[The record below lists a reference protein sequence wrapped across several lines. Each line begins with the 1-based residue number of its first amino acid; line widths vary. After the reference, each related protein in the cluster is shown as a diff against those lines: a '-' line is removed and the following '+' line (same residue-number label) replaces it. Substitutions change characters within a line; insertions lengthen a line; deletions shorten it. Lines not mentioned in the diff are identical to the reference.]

1 MASTVL
7 SQRREQKIAPLL
19 EPGDAVLADAKLGRD
34 ARLGELPRLAQLA
47 QGHFL
52 GDELGRPL
60 LDLAASLGVEPRHH
74 GLKAYGHR
82 GPYMSLNAYGVKCMF
97 GALVVT

>member
-7 SQRREQKIAPLL
+7 RKVESRKIAPLL
-19 EPGDAVLADAKLGRD
+19 EPGDAVLADAELGRD

-60 LDLAASLGVEPRHH
+60 LDLAASLGV
-74 GLKAYGHR
+74 
-82 GPYMSLNAYGVKCMF
+82 
-97 GALVVT
+97 

>member
-1 MASTVL
+1 MASTVFRKVE
-7 SQRREQKIAPLL
+7 SKKIAPLL
-19 EPGDAVLADAKLGRD
+19 EPGDAVLTDAELGRD

-60 LDLAASLGVEPRHH
+60 LDP
-74 GLKAYGHR
+74 
-82 GPYMSLNAYGVKCMF
+82 PPPF
-97 GALVVT
+97 GIELRD